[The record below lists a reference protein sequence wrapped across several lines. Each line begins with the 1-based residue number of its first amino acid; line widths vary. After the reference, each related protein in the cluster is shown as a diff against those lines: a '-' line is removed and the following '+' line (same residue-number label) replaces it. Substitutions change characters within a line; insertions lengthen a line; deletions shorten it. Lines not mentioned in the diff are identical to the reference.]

1 MLGDL
6 YHGFGVREYLGE
18 DEDDQLEHVLV
29 EGRLLHR
36 VDEGSPEG
44 LLGEGYQGNVL
55 GVSAE
60 AFVEGGEELYAGGVV
75 DGPVEIHE
83 FQVLHGQ
90 GFGLEG
96 VDDGPA
102 DAIDL
107 VDGLQMTVL
116 LELVCAHH
124 AHVALHPV
132 GLGDLVDDLVAV
144 GEVVEE
150 GEEKI

>member
-6 YHGFGVREYLGE
+6 YHGFRVREYLGE
-18 DEDDQLEHVLV
+18 DEDDELEHVLV

-55 GVSAE
+55 GVRAE

-83 FQVLHGQ
+83 LKVLH
-90 GFGLEG
+90 
-96 VDDGPA
+96 
-102 DAIDL
+102 
-107 VDGLQMTVL
+107 
-116 LELVCAHH
+116 
-124 AHVALHPV
+124 
-132 GLGDLVDDLVAV
+132 
-144 GEVVEE
+144 
-150 GEEKI
+150 

>member
-1 MLGDL
+1 
-6 YHGFGVREYLGE
+6 
-18 DEDDQLEHVLV
+18 V

-44 LLGEGYQGNVL
+44 LLGVGYQGHVL
-55 GVSAE
+55 GVSTE

-83 FQVLHGQ
+83 FKVFHGH
-90 GFGLEG
+90 GVGLKG

-107 VDGLQMTVL
+107 VDGLQMAVL

-124 AHVALHPV
+124 AHVGLHPV
-132 GLGDLVDDLVAV
+132 GLGDLVDDLVAI
-144 GEVVEE
+144 GEAVE
-150 GEEKI
+150 

>member
-1 MLGDL
+1 MALGFENILD
-6 YHGFGVREYLGE
+6 E
-18 DEDDQLEHVLV
+18 DEDDELEHVLV

-60 AFVEGGEELYAGGVV
+60 AFVEGGEELYPGGVV

-83 FQVLHGQ
+83 LKVLHGQ
-90 GFGLEG
+90 WLGLEG

-102 DAIDL
+102 DTIDL
-107 VDGLQMTVL
+107 VDGLQMAVL

-132 GLGDLVDDLVAV
+132 GLGDLIDDLVAV